1 MNGMSGN
8 LAHRNKKSELKSRS
22 HVVKAEKSQ
31 NVIWPITYCQS
42 PGKETICQP
51 QKTPKVRIKSYKKWY
66 FLKII
71 QYISND
77 RKYESVELNDK
88 AQDNYMSAVWDWFQ
102 PEVKPKVKPIS
113 AEQQAMCIRL
123 TFEVS
128 NYCG

>member
-1 MNGMSGN
+1 MNGMGGN
-8 LAHRNKKSELKSRS
+8 LAHRNKTSELNSGSNLS
-22 HVVKAEKSQ
+22 HMVKAEKSQ

-71 QYISND
+71 QHTSND

-88 AQDNYMSAVWDWFQ
+88 AQDNYMSAVWDWF
-102 PEVKPKVKPIS
+102 
-113 AEQQAMCIRL
+113 
-123 TFEVS
+123 
-128 NYCG
+128 